1 MSCRVNLFLAHIAI
15 INIYTTKAELE
26 EAATVALIED
36 PPI

>member
-1 MSCRVNLFLAHIAI
+1 MSCRVNLFLAHIVN
-15 INIYTTKAELE
+15 INMYTTKADLE

>member
-1 MSCRVNLFLAHIAI
+1 MSCRVNLFFAHIAN
-15 INIYTTKAELE
+15 INIYTTKADPE